1 MTYTSERVSPSF
13 LSKEPFSSDS
23 YCFVYKNEDEY
34 RVVRDGQQLTT
45 SEFRKKKY
53 SIRYKVQMGTVPFD
67 YTEKYQTAD
76 GGRYFEVTISFRLKL
91 ANPVSVVKNEITD
104 IQSLAKNK
112 VFSALQSIIGQRKFD
127 TFHDVKPQ
135 IQLLVERTSLYD
147 DFEELGYEMKNIQV
161 HMDISEEDRKFL
173 ELLAQKERERI
184 LEEQEHDDRI
194 KAEKKKIELENIR
207 RAEEEKREKERQAEF
222 ARQLQA
228 GVIPA
233 IIASTSSNSEAYGK
247 VMEFFR
253 EQQEKAEPINEQ
265 SIKII
270 RESTQLTDEQKVA
283 LLTNMQ
289 THNQSMFGI
298 SSGQQQQPALI
309 GAAAAGSHPQLES
322 NSWDDAKDEIAPKKY
337 DEGFGE

>member
-1 MTYTSERVSPSF
+1 MSYTSERVTPSYF
-13 LSKEPFSSDS
+13 SKEPFSSDS
-23 YCFVYKNEDEY
+23 YCFVYKNESEF
-34 RVVRDGQQLTT
+34 RVVRDGQQLTNT
-45 SEFRKKKY
+45 EFRKKKY
-53 SIRYKVQMGTVPFD
+53 SIRYKVQMGTVPFE

-76 GGRYFEVTISFRLKL
+76 GGRYFQVSVRSRLKL
-91 ANPVSVVKNEITD
+91 IDPVSVVKNEVTD

-112 VFSALQSIIGQRKFD
+112 VYSSLKAIIGQRKFD

-147 DFEELGYEMKNIQV
+147 EFEELGFELKNLQV
-161 HMDISEEDRKFL
+161 DMDISEEDRKFL

-184 LEEQEHDDRI
+184 LEEQAHEDRV

-207 RAEEEKREKERQAEF
+207 REEEEKREKERQAEF
-222 ARQLQA
+222 AKQLQA

-233 IIASTSSNSEAYGK
+233 IIASTTSNSEAYGK
-247 VMEFFR
+247 IMGFFR
-253 EQQEKAEPINEQ
+253 EQQENAEPINEQ

-270 RESTQLTDEQKVA
+270 RESTQLTDEQKVT

-298 SSGQQQQPALI
+298 NSGQQQPTLI
-309 GAAAAGSHPQLES
+309 GGAAGSQPQLES